1 MSSKI
6 TVDIKLFAYAR
17 ELVGEKNIS
26 IDVEEGITIE
36 GLMDRIIDE
45 HPSLENIRDNLIIA
59 VNKTTVQQD
68 KVLKDGDE
76 VALLPPV
83 AGG

>member
-17 ELVGEKNIS
+17 ELVGEKHIS

-45 HPSLENIRDNLIIA
+45 HPSLESIKENLIIA
-59 VNKTTVQQD
+59 VNKTTVRPD

-76 VALLPPV
+76 IALLPPV